1 MSLDPDVVFIRGDA
15 HAEFAQL
22 FFHGCDPVALF
33 DAQPA
38 GMRDVCRAFC
48 HGRKHEQDR
57 TEVGTVI
64 QVDRRGLQRTAM
76 NEEAVIQ
83 RLQGSAEIVED
94 RQDLAVSLRA

>member
-1 MSLDPDVVFIRGDA
+1 
-15 HAEFAQL
+15 
-22 FFHGCDPVALF
+22 
-33 DAQPA
+33 
-38 GMRDVCRAFC
+38 MRDVCRAFC

-57 TEVGTVI
+57 AEVGTVI